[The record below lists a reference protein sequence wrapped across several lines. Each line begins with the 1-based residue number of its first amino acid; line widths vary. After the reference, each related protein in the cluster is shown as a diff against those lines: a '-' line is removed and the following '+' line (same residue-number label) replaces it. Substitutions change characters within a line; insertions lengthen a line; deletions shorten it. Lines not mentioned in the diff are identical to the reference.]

1 MLWRSLKTGFFAS
14 ILVMLAGCSGVS
26 IGALDSRVEADISSV
41 AVIDTG
47 GRAGQLYNRELRRA
61 LYVNGEA
68 SPAYDLTSTIS
79 VSSSSTLS
87 VRGVTSTFKKM
98 TMTAVFTLKKQDDG
112 EVLLSDQVTAD
123 ATLGTVSSFVRSGS
137 VGSACTRP
145 HGKIT
150 GTACCATAT
159 TLFPEKFGRIRS
171 VTANEDCATAN
182 CQLSC

>member
-1 MLWRSLKTGFFAS
+1 MLWRRLKNGFLAS

-47 GRAGQLYNRELRRA
+47 GRAGQLYNRALRRA
-61 LYVNGEA
+61 LYVNGES

-98 TMTAVFTLKKQDDG
+98 TMTAVFTLKKQNDG
-112 EVLLSDQVTAD
+112 EALLSDQVTAD
-123 ATLGTVSSFVRSGS
+123 ATLGTVSS
-137 VGSACTRP
+137 
-145 HGKIT
+145 
-150 GTACCATAT
+150 
-159 TLFPEKFGRIRS
+159 LFGQDQSE
-171 VTANEDCATAN
+171 ANARDRMAKLLAQRVVQ
-182 CQLSC
+182 QLQLYFLKNSDA

>member
-61 LYVNGEA
+61 LYVKGEA

-98 TMTAVFTLKKQDDG
+98 TMTAVFTLKRQDDG
-112 EVLLSDQVTAD
+112 EVLLSDRVTAD
-123 ATLGTVSSFVRSGS
+123 ATLGTVSS
-137 VGSACTRP
+137 
-145 HGKIT
+145 
-150 GTACCATAT
+150 
-159 TLFPEKFGRIRS
+159 LFGQDQSEAHARDRMAKLLAQR
-171 VTANEDCATAN
+171 VVQ
-182 CQLSC
+182 QLQLYFLKNLDA

>member
-41 AVIDTG
+41 AVVDTG

-98 TMTAVFTLKKQDDG
+98 TMTAVFTLKKQGDG

-123 ATLGTVSSFVRSGS
+123 ATLGTVSS
-137 VGSACTRP
+137 
-145 HGKIT
+145 
-150 GTACCATAT
+150 
-159 TLFPEKFGRIRS
+159 LFGQDQSEAHARDRMAKLLAQR
-171 VTANEDCATAN
+171 VVQ
-182 CQLSC
+182 QLQLYFLKNLDA

>member
-1 MLWRSLKTGFFAS
+1 MLWRSLKTGFFVS
-14 ILVMLAGCSGVS
+14 MLVMLAGCSGVS

-61 LYVNGEA
+61 LYVKGEA
-68 SPAYDLTSTIS
+68 SPAYHLTSTIS

-112 EVLLSDQVTAD
+112 EVLLSDRVTAD
-123 ATLGTVSSFVRSGS
+123 ATLGTVSS
-137 VGSACTRP
+137 
-145 HGKIT
+145 
-150 GTACCATAT
+150 
-159 TLFPEKFGRIRS
+159 LFGQDQSEAHARDRMAKLLAQR
-171 VTANEDCATAN
+171 VVQ
-182 CQLSC
+182 QLQLYFLKNLDA

>member
-14 ILVMLAGCSGVS
+14 ILVMLASCSGVS

-61 LYVNGEA
+61 LYVKGEA

-79 VSSSSTLS
+79 VSSSSNLS

-112 EVLLSDQVTAD
+112 EVLLSDRVTAD
-123 ATLGTVSSFVRSGS
+123 ATLGTVSS
-137 VGSACTRP
+137 
-145 HGKIT
+145 
-150 GTACCATAT
+150 
-159 TLFPEKFGRIRS
+159 LFGQDQSEAHARDRMAKLLAQRI
-171 VTANEDCATAN
+171 VQ
-182 CQLSC
+182 QLQLYFLKNLDA

>member
-14 ILVMLAGCSGVS
+14 ILVMLAGCSGFS

-123 ATLGTVSSFVRSGS
+123 ATLGTVSS
-137 VGSACTRP
+137 
-145 HGKIT
+145 
-150 GTACCATAT
+150 
-159 TLFPEKFGRIRS
+159 LFGQDQSEAHARDRMAKLLAQR
-171 VTANEDCATAN
+171 VVQ
-182 CQLSC
+182 QLQLYFLKNLDA

>member
-1 MLWRSLKTGFFAS
+1 MLWRRLKTGFFAS

-61 LYVNGEA
+61 LYVKGEA

-98 TMTAVFTLKKQDDG
+98 TMTAIFTLKKQDDG

-123 ATLGTVSSFVRSGS
+123 ATLGTVSS
-137 VGSACTRP
+137 
-145 HGKIT
+145 
-150 GTACCATAT
+150 
-159 TLFPEKFGRIRS
+159 LFGQDQSEAHARDRMAKLLAQR
-171 VTANEDCATAN
+171 VVQ
-182 CQLSC
+182 QLQLYFLKNLDA

>member
-68 SPAYDLTSTIS
+68 SPAYNLTTTIS

-98 TMTAVFTLKKQDDG
+98 TMTAVFTLKRQDDG
-112 EVLLSDQVTAD
+112 EVLLSDRVTAD
-123 ATLGTVSSFVRSGS
+123 ATLGTVSS
-137 VGSACTRP
+137 
-145 HGKIT
+145 
-150 GTACCATAT
+150 
-159 TLFPEKFGRIRS
+159 LFGQDQSEAHARDRMAKLLAQR
-171 VTANEDCATAN
+171 VVQ
-182 CQLSC
+182 QLQLYFLKNLDA

>member
-1 MLWRSLKTGFFAS
+1 MLWRSLKSGFFAS
-14 ILVMLAGCSGVS
+14 ILVLLAGCSGVS

-47 GRAGQLYNRELRRA
+47 GRAGQLHNRELRRA
-61 LYVNGEA
+61 LYVKGEA

-98 TMTAVFTLKKQDDG
+98 TMTAVFTLKKQGDG

-123 ATLGTVSSFVRSGS
+123 ATLGTVSS
-137 VGSACTRP
+137 
-145 HGKIT
+145 
-150 GTACCATAT
+150 
-159 TLFPEKFGRIRS
+159 LFGQDQSEAHARDRMAKLLAQR
-171 VTANEDCATAN
+171 VVQ
-182 CQLSC
+182 QLQLYFLKNLDA